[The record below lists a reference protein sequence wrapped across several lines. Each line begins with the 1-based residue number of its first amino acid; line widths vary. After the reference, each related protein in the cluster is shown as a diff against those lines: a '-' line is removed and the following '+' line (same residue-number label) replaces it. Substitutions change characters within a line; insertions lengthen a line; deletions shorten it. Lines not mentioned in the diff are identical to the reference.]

1 MRRGLALWLAAL
13 SILATVSLR
22 PAPAAAVDTPPQA
35 RITATPQ
42 EIAQL
47 RAQCLQHQDRAST
60 SGGWTASRYQ
70 ICHRQLVP
78 IVITEDPSGKIIGTG
93 TFVLWMLGFGQPATR
108 MMDFYP
114 SAENMVVSGV
124 AKESLLIGL
133 HFGGA
138 CASININ
145 CSYPRDRVDNVY
157 GWQSNPAMTPIT
169 VTSPNDTGFEPF
181 YTWRAEAKLSISGTY
196 PGARPVSQPDVASLN
211 LRFDS
216 AGPKLGNGPYHGAV
230 FPDHV
235 PTFELSLSN
244 ATHAAQAR
252 HMWDAHNNAI
262 FTFPDFLG
270 KNIPG
275 RVGQTPLH
283 RLMNESKQRQNADEA
298 KKVCVD
304 VWGPDYARGG
314 LDCDEFPFQS
324 TYEGA
329 YQATDN
335 GSGGDWSR
343 WHGSARPIPSDE
355 NQAGG
360 RALQAFYAEHRIL
373 DDTQGQSKV
382 LADAFWVHVEP

>member
-78 IVITEDPSGKIIGTG
+78 IVITRGPQRQNHRHRDFRAVDAGIRAAGNSDDGLLSECREHGRQRRRQRIASHR
-93 TFVLWMLGFGQPATR
+93 PALR
-108 MMDFYP
+108 
-114 SAENMVVSGV
+114 
-124 AKESLLIGL
+124 
-133 HFGGA
+133 GA